1 MRCRDVP
8 VVVFLLA
15 MALPLHAQS
24 DAAIDLSGTWMS
36 TGTDATDDRNEY
48 EGRVEIKREK
58 HIVVD
63 ALSPALALDTYRFK
77 WELAGNDRPLY
88 GIGVLLEG
96 TLYVSYTDEKNFFL
110 ELYFPWEMSAS
121 QQESFQT
128 IKRLEA
134 QNPDK
139 YVKNAPWF
147 YHLAE
152 TSAYLGLWFTYD
164 GDYGVLGW
172 TGASLVGTHK
182 YRLGEVN
189 DKYEWS
195 KMPNAKPY
203 TEFGTLSVERTG
215 ENYVFKCREGPDY
228 SYSGV
233 AFRAP
238 DVPWLDGKPLLIGGM
253 GGKETAGVSYYHF
266 TSSGLEGVWAQQGGE
281 QRGTETLTAPEAVR
295 KRAPGRFS
303 D

>member
-1 MRCRDVP
+1 MRCRSLP
-8 VVVFLLA
+8 VVASLLA
-15 MALPLHAQS
+15 LANPIPAQS
-24 DAAIDLSGTWMS
+24 NAALDLSGSWML
-36 TGTDATDDRNEY
+36 TGTDATEDRNEY

-58 HIVVD
+58 HLVVD
-63 ALSPALALDTYRFK
+63 ALSPAREVDTYRLK
-77 WELAGNDRPLY
+77 WEFPGNDKPLY
-88 GIGVLLEG
+88 GMGVLLDDV
-96 TLYVSYTDEKNFFL
+96 LYVSYTDEKNFFL
-110 ELYFPWEMSAS
+110 ELYFPWEMSES
-121 QQESFQT
+121 QRETFHAV
-128 IKRLEA
+128 KRLEA
-134 QNPDK
+134 ENPDK

-147 YHLAE
+147 YHVAE

-195 KMPNAKPY
+195 KMPNARTY
-203 TEFGTLSVERTG
+203 TESGTLTVEQTG
-215 ENYVFKCREGPDY
+215 QNYVFRFSEGPDY

-238 DVPWLDGKPLLIGGM
+238 DVPWLGGGPLLIGGM
-253 GGKETAGVSYYHF
+253 GGKETAGVSYYRF

-281 QRGTETLTAPEAVR
+281 RRGTEILTAPEVVR
-295 KRAPGRFS
+295 KRASGHFS